1 MIPFNHEFIK
11 YQENLYDI
19 IRKYAETKVKPD
31 KIDDIRQCLLCDITL
46 KKDGVLYFCKKIDEA
61 EIVQ

>member
-19 IRKYAETKVKPD
+19 FRKYSESKVKPD
-31 KIDDIRQCLLCDITL
+31 KIDDLRQHLSCDITL
-46 KKDGVLYFCKKIDEA
+46 KKDGVLFFCKKIQDA
-61 EIVQ
+61 EIVE